1 MSSNKRKQALIVYY
15 GFSLIELLVVVAIIG
30 ILAGLGIFA
39 YDSYV
44 EYSRRAVNE
53 ANAKLLANLLS
64 AELTS
69 QRGRLKSNCPQTLG
83 RGSSA
88 TDQTWS
94 SCVEALVRN
103 NSMINPYSNQLYGT
117 FPADPQ
123 GMGTWSFTMAWGD
136 NVYNN
141 GYDAE
146 GQFICGACSDDV
158 GGITMLYTVS
168 DSDWNS
174 SIPPWGGYNKYKS
187 YVATCSYN
195 HPDWADWDPNYR
207 EPRAHKF
214 FAIQE

>member
-1 MSSNKRKQALIVYY
+1 MSLSKKKISLIQY

-53 ANAKLLANLLS
+53 ANAKLLANALS
-64 AELTS
+64 AELTA
-69 QRGRLKSNCPQTLG
+69 QRGKLKSNCQQTLG
-83 RGSSA
+83 RGPNGA
-88 TDQTWS
+88 DQTWS
-94 SCVEALVRN
+94 NCVETLIRN
-103 NSMINPYSNQLYGT
+103 NNMINPYSNKLYGT
-117 FPADPQ
+117 SPADPQ
-123 GMGTWSFTMAWGD
+123 GFGTWTFTMAWGD

-168 DSDWNS
+168 DSDWNP

-187 YVATCSYN
+187 FVATCSNN